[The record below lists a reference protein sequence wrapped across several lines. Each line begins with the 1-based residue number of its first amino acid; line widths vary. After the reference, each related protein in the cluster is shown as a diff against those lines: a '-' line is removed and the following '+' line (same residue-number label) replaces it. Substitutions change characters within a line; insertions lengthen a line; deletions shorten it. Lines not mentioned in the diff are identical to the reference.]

1 MYTDYLDANIH
12 SNTHKQ
18 CGVNQ
23 VKHPNNCK
31 CLPIVQ
37 GDMFHLHNQP
47 VHNSNSTAVG
57 SQTPPASNNTNTYL
71 LNAKSLNLLLSQA
84 CKYTVHQKQLMFVNN
99 YHQTYS

>member
-23 VKHPNNCK
+23 VKHPNNCE
-31 CLPIVQ
+31 CLRIVQ

-47 VHNSNSTAVG
+47 VHNSNSAAV
-57 SQTPPASNNTNTYL
+57 QL
-71 LNAKSLNLLLSQA
+71 L
-84 CKYTVHQKQLMFVNN
+84 VH
-99 YHQTYS
+99 